1 MDCRVLDSRK
11 QIILQNI
18 IEDYIQTAEPVGS
31 KRISEICEMSLS
43 PATIRNE
50 MAELERFGFLRQQHT
65 SSGRVP
71 TESAYQYYLKNIV
84 RPSCSKSDLEVLQN
98 SINHAETT
106 ESAIKTLAKHLVD
119 LTNEAVILAFDQNR
133 SYHTG
138 VSNLFHKPEF
148 QDENFF
154 ENVSGLIDRFDEMFD
169 EFDVKD
175 NSAVYIGSEN
185 PFGDQ
190 ISMITVRYQLQDSND
205 GFLGL
210 IGPIRM
216 NYSRNISL
224 VKHVKELIDML

>member
-1 MDCRVLDSRK
+1 MLDSRQ

-31 KRISEICEMSLS
+31 KRISEICGIRIS

-50 MAELERFGFLRQQHT
+50 MSELEKMGFLRQQHT

-84 RPSCSKSDLEVLQN
+84 KPSCSKSDFEVLQTN
-98 SINHAETT
+98 MSDAETT

-148 QDENFF
+148 REEDFF
-154 ENVSGLIDRFDEMFD
+154 QNVSKLVDRFDEMFD

-175 NSAVYIGSEN
+175 DSAVYIGSEN

-190 ISMITVRYQLQDSND
+190 ISMIAVRYQLQNTD

-210 IGPIRM
+210 VGPIRM
-216 NYSRNISL
+216 NYSRNIAL
-224 VKHVKELIDML
+224 VERVKELIDLL